1 MLMSDI
7 MQRFR
12 DENPELDQS
21 TISDTTLQAWLLIG
35 DQEVCM
41 DQRLIT
47 VENVNIPAVTGH
59 NQYNLTSLNSFFYDI
74 NESYSGGLVYY
85 NNTGYYKRIYPQS
98 KAWLDNNYSQ
108 WRTAT
113 DGTPRWYYRQNN
125 YIVVYPT
132 PDSTIVNFN
141 IDLVLLSNPFI
152 NLNQVPYNAY
162 AYLAPFHYALVLYL
176 QWRAKIKI
184 GKDEE
189 GMAAYKLYQQY
200 LQWMRKYV
208 QGGRMGVIE
217 FRPQGLPS
225 IGYQR

>member
-7 MQRFR
+7 IQRFR

-21 TISDTTLQAWLLIG
+21 TIPDATLQSFLLIG

-41 DQRLIT
+41 DQRLVTI
-47 VENVNIPAVTGH
+47 ENVNIPVIAGQNT
-59 NQYNLTSLNSFFYDI
+59 YSLTALNSLFFDI
-74 NESYSGGLVYY
+74 NESYGGGLVYY
-85 NNTGYYKRIYPQS
+85 NTSGYYKRVYPQT

-108 WRTAT
+108 WRTAQT
-113 DGTPRWYYRQNN
+113 GVPRWYYRSGSN
-125 YIVVYPT
+125 IVVYPT
-132 PDSTIVNFN
+132 PDSTVSYMNV
-141 IDLVLLSNPFI
+141 DLVLLSNPFTQ
-152 NLNQVPYNAY
+152 LNQTPYNQIP
-162 AYLAPFHYALVLYL
+162 YLAPFHYALVVYL

-189 GMAAYKLYQQY
+189 GKAAYALYQQY
-200 LQWMRKYV
+200 LQWMRKTL
-208 QGGRMGVIE
+208 QGGRYGTIE